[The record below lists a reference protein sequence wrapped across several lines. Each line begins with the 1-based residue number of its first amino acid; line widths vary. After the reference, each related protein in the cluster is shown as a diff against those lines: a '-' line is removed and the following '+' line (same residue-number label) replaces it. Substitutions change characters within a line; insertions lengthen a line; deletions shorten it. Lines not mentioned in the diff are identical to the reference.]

1 MIVNPCAE
9 RTSCPW
15 TRLGHHVSLATLPPP
30 PPLSL
35 LPLPP
40 YSLHAT
46 PLHRFAQVPWDPLV
60 FQYGSECDAYGRIK
74 TAGYTTDVCKVH
86 RSWDMKMV
94 MNITDDMPYD
104 VVKEILDA
112 DWKIK
117 NGRNNWREKEIDPEE
132 QEWRT
137 AMKLESR
144 EYLMEKWKKKGC
156 NLGPTKD
163 KVTHK
168 LVPTP
173 CHKPW
178 PYCPNCPTHLP
189 DCLSHTMSRND
200 LKRIQAEK
208 KKAFKSNPKQP
219 IPLADFKKRKQG
231 KA

>member
-1 MIVNPCAE
+1 
-9 RTSCPW
+9 
-15 TRLGHHVSLATLPPP
+15 
-30 PPLSL
+30 
-35 LPLPP
+35 LPP